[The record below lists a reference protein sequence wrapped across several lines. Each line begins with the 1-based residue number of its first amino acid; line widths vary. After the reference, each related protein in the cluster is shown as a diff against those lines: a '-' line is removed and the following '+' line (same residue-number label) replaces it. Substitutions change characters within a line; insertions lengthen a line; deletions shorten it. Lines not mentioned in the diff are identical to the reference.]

1 MGVAD
6 FDGDSNPDFVLFN
19 PTTRATPIEYLSGA
33 ALLWSAAGPTIAA
46 GNILGGVC
54 DINSDG
60 WPDFILVKTTTQ
72 APTFWYMND
81 TTKIGTAAGPTLP
94 AGFSLVAP

>member
-19 PTTRATPIEYLSGA
+19 PTTRATTIDYLSGA

-46 GNILGGVC
+46 GNTLGGIG
-54 DINSDG
+54 DINGDG
-60 WPDFILVKTTTQ
+60 RPDFMLVKTTTQ
-72 APTFWYMND
+72 ALTFWYMSD
-81 TTKIGTAAGPTLP
+81 TTKLGSATGPTLP